1 MPSERARTSVSRSW
15 RHIVLLGN
23 LHSVRGLIVAA
34 PSETYLVWRAI
45 TSEGASWETAVTGV
59 AAILIVAGLAWF
71 IYDLFR
77 ENRMREQRLKEEVR
91 QEFEGPLR
99 DVEARLNR
107 LAASRLDP
115 IEPLDQAIRD
125 DSNVL
130 EIGRQMRLQ
139 EMREEINLREYLLDL
154 RRQMD

>member
-1 MPSERARTSVSRSW
+1 M
-15 RHIVLLGN
+15 VLLGN
-23 LHSVRGLIVAA
+23 VHSVRGLIVAA
-34 PSETYLVWRAI
+34 PSETYLVWRAM
-45 TSEGASWETAVTGV
+45 TSEGASWETVVTGI

-77 ENRMREQRLKEEVR
+77 ENRRRELRLKEEVR
-91 QEFEGPLR
+91 REFEGPLK

-107 LAASRLDP
+107 LAAARLDP
-115 IEPLDQAIRD
+115 ADPRDQATRD

-154 RRQMD
+154 RRRMD